1 MSGGT
6 DSPPVVQIRGLE
18 RSFTDGAGRRSVLNG
33 LDLLVEPG
41 ELVAIVGASGSGK
54 TSLLNVV
61 GALDREFSGE
71 VRIFGELL
79 SGLSDDRAADLRN
92 RLLGFVFQSYH
103 LLDHL
108 SVLEN
113 VAVPLW
119 IAGDVPADQLRARA
133 RAALRSVGLEDRAQD
148 AIGPLSG
155 GERQRVA
162 VARAMV
168 HDPRLILA
176 DEPTGNLDADTGA
189 RVFELLDELRRGG
202 PPGGRAVLIVTH
214 DRNIARRADRVLE
227 LQAGKLGPAGG
238 AA

>member
-6 DSPPVVQIRGLE
+6 ESPPIVQIRGLE
-18 RSFTDGAGRRSVLNG
+18 RSFTDGARSRVVLDG
-33 LDLLVEPG
+33 LELRVEPG

-54 TSLLNVV
+54 TTLLNVV
-61 GALDREFSGE
+61 GALDREFGGE

-79 SGLSDDRAADLRN
+79 SGLDDDRASDLRN
-92 RLLGFVFQSYH
+92 RLIGFVFQSYH
-103 LLDHL
+103 LLEHL

-119 IAGDVPADQLRARA
+119 IAGEAAPAKVRETVL
-133 RAALRSVGLEDRAQD
+133 AALRAVGLEDRAD
-148 AIGPLSG
+148 SAIGPLSG

-162 VARAMV
+162 VARATA

-176 DEPTGNLDADTGA
+176 DEPTGNLDAETGA
-189 RVFELLDELRRGG
+189 RVFELLDQLRRGG

-214 DRNIARRADRVLE
+214 DRGIARRADRVLE
-227 LQAGKLGPAGG
+227 LRGGKLSAAGG
-238 AA
+238 EA